1 MSAIEYILKK
11 HTIVIHK
18 KRLWAVAVAVV
29 TVSASALLLVVSC
42 V

>member
-18 KRLWAVAVAVV
+18 KRLLTVAVMARVV
-29 TVSASALLLVVSC
+29 LASALLLVVSC

>member
-1 MSAIEYILKK
+1 MSAIDYILKK

-29 TVSASALLLVVSC
+29 TVSASALLLVMSC

>member
-29 TVSASALLLVVSC
+29 TVSAGVLLLVMSC